1 MSTRTF
7 SIASIDSTGR
17 LFGSTSGSIM
27 AFTKETSALAILA
40 PYDLEVGFLQLLA
53 ARNGQSVLLELKH
66 KPQAQVGNSLE
77 GDQLDSSLQA
87 TKARVERFF
96 PESTLPRFRR
106 FFASPAFNKLLVTC
120 LLYFVARF
128 HHEAL
133 QHAFLKA
140 KRQHHERLKPHI
152 TEAKL
157 TELRTKVM
165 SAWQHMHA
173 CLGRCCIL

>member
-1 MSTRTF
+1 MS
-7 SIASIDSTGR
+7 G
-17 LFGSTSGSIM
+17 
-27 AFTKETSALAILA
+27 
-40 PYDLEVGFLQLLA
+40 
-53 ARNGQSVLLELKH
+53 
-66 KPQAQVGNSLE
+66 
-77 GDQLDSSLQA
+77 LQA

-120 LLYFVARF
+120 LLYFVAHF

-140 KRQHHERLKPHI
+140 KRQHHERLKPHV

-157 TELRTKVM
+157 TELQTKVM
-165 SAWQHMHA
+165 
-173 CLGRCCIL
+173 